1 MALYRYAS
9 YPSDLPGFEAG
20 TEVAVENNLYESL
33 PTLGRPTQRSPR
45 PLHPYL
51 INARWKLDRSEYLR
65 FRLWW
70 RDTLNSGMLPFAG
83 EFCLH
88 GHIGEYEAQ
97 FVTAPSY
104 QSEKG
109 GFWAVSAQIWSWKVP
124 ELSREEALSQ
134 VIDIAYLQNVNDR
147 LERILDSYYNLG
159 DQV

>member
-20 TEVAVENNLYESL
+20 TEVAVENNLYES
-33 PTLGRPTQRSPR
+33 PPALGRPTQRSPR

-70 RDTLNSGMLPFAG
+70 RDTLNSGMLPFTG

-97 FVTAPSY
+97 FVTTPSY

>member
-9 YPSDLPGFEAG
+9 YPGNLPGFEAG
-20 TEVAVENNLYESL
+20 TEVAVENNLYESP
-33 PTLGRPTQRSPR
+33 PTLGRPTQRSAR
-45 PLHPYL
+45 SLHPYL
-51 INARWKLDRSEYLR
+51 INVRWKLDRSEYLR

-70 RDTLNSGMLPFAG
+70 RDTLNSGVLPFTG

-88 GHIGEYEAQ
+88 GHTGEYEAQ
-97 FVTAPSY
+97 FITIPSY

-134 VIDIAYLQNVNDR
+134 VIDIHYLQYTADR
-147 LERILDSYYNLG
+147 LGRILDSYYNLG
-159 DQV
+159 VQV